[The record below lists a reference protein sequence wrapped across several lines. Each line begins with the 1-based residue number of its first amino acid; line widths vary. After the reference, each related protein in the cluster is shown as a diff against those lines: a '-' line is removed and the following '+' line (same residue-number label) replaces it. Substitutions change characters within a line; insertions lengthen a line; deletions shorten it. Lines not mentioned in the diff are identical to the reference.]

1 VSTLDRVRDI
11 VEPLATDAG
20 LTIYDIEFN
29 KGLLRVTVE
38 GPPDTD
44 LDHLARLS
52 RSISHVLDEEDP
64 VAGRYTLEVSSPG
77 LERPLRNP
85 DHFAGAVGEMV
96 TIKTYPGVDGDRR
109 VRGVL
114 AEADDE
120 GVVVRPASPE
130 DSGDVGADEP
140 AATRRLAYDD
150 IARASTVFD
159 WGPAYRPGPTPTSRK
174 AAS

>member
-1 VSTLDRVRDI
+1 MSTLDRVRDI
-11 VEPLATDAG
+11 VEPLAADAG

-52 RSISHVLDEEDP
+52 RSISYILDEEDP

-77 LERPLRNP
+77 LERPLRIP
-85 DHFAGAVGEMV
+85 DHFAGAVGERV
-96 TIKTYPGVDGDRR
+96 TVKTHPGVEGDRR

-120 GVVVRPASPE
+120 GVVVRLESTEDPADPA
-130 DSGDVGADEP
+130 ADAS

-150 IARASTVFD
+150 IARATTVFD
-159 WGPAYRPGPTPTSRK
+159 WGPADRPGSTSTSRK